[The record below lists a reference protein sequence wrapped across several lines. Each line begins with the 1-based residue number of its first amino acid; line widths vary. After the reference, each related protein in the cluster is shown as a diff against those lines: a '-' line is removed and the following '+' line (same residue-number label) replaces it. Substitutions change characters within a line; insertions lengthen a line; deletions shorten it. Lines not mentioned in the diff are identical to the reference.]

1 MPFCQRCDLYEAY
14 PNSCSCD
21 ASKGLDD
28 VPISGDDSSSNE
40 NSARNGMAHTI
51 PVSDENLMR
60 SIHAVDFT
68 NQVHPPCL
76 TLSMRHCFY
85 IIVQMYDLGLHS
97 GRHRITFH
105 GHLFTAILR
114 LHHMLPCT
122 VKPCFMA
129 AQIKIGKARGGTPC
143 WRARAT
149 TRWRCS
155 RRMLTARKSHRS
167 GPGCQHQSQ
176 KERLLSKSCQM
187 A

>member
-21 ASKGLDD
+21 ASKGLAD

-76 TLSMRHCFY
+76 TLSMRDCFY
-85 IIVQMYDLGLHS
+85 YRCMTWDC
-97 GRHRITFH
+97 
-105 GHLFTAILR
+105 ILAD
-114 LHHMLPCT
+114 T
-122 VKPCFMA
+122 VSLFMA
-129 AQIKIGKARGGTPC
+129 IFSRPYCSCIICFPDSQSNPALWQHRLKSGKRVVARNVGVPGP
-143 WRARAT
+143 
-149 TRWRCS
+149 
-155 RRMLTARKSHRS
+155 RR
-167 GPGCQHQSQ
+167 GCDAAVG
-176 KERLLSKSCQM
+176 C
-187 A
+187 